1 MNRIFQKTR
10 ATLVLVLLAVV
21 CATAQQPTE
30 TAAPPNSGYVLGPD
44 DQIMIRALDAEEISE
59 KPVLIGTDGYI
70 RLPMVGRLHA
80 AGLTVEQ
87 LEMEIASGL
96 KPFFQEPQVSVNVVE
111 FRSQPVSVLGAV
123 ANSGV
128 VQLRGHKTLVEVIS
142 AAGGL
147 KNEAGNSIKIT
158 RRKEFGPIPLP
169 TATADPSGQF
179 SVAEVSVKS
188 VMEARNPQENI
199 EVKPNDVISIPRA
212 DLIYVIGSLKRAGGF
227 ALSEREH
234 ISVLQAL
241 SMAEGL
247 ERVASGKNAKI
258 LRSSDGTST
267 RTEIPVDVNKILAGK
282 ANDVPMVA
290 NDILFIPNNA
300 AKSAS
305 GKAVEAVI
313 QLGTASNLALLTEK
327 SNGQTPATARKQR
340 TRAPQRRGSLSRA
353 RRTRWLWLQFARRAR
368 IWRPARVLAN
378 SSPPQKHPHSDCL
391 PWSPRWCSFHAAA
404 DSGLPGP
411 HRARNTGSQRELPQ
425 HQAG

>member
-1 MNRIFQKTR
+1 MKSISQKIL
-10 ATLVLVLLAVV
+10 AAFFVLLLTAAG
-21 CATAQQPTE
+21 ATAQQPTE
-30 TAAPPNSGYVLGPD
+30 TAATPGSGYVLGPD
-44 DQIMIRALDAEEISE
+44 DQILIRALDAEEISE

-87 LEMEIASGL
+87 LETEIAAGL
-96 KPFFQEPQVSVNVVE
+96 KPFFQEPQVSVMVVE

-128 VQLRGHKTLVEVIS
+128 VQLRGQKTLFEVIS

-199 EVKPNDVISIPRA
+199 EVKPYDVISIPRA
-212 DLIYVIGSLKRAGGF
+212 ELIYVIGSVKRAGGF
-227 ALSEREH
+227 VLSEREH
-234 ISVLQAL
+234 LSVLQAL

-247 ERVASGKNAKI
+247 DRVASGKNAKI
-258 LRSSDGTST
+258 LRSSDGAST

-282 ANDVPMVA
+282 TSDVPMVA
-290 NDILFIPNNA
+290 NDILFIPNSA
-300 AKSAS
+300 AKSAGS
-305 GKAVEAVI
+305 RAVEAAL
-313 QLGTASNLALLTEK
+313 QLGTAA
-327 SNGQTPATARKQR
+327 
-340 TRAPQRRGSLSRA
+340 
-353 RRTRWLWLQFARRAR
+353 
-368 IWRPARVLAN
+368 IW
-378 SSPPQKHPHSDCL
+378 H
-391 PWSPRWCSFHAAA
+391 F
-404 DSGLPGP
+404 
-411 HRARNTGSQRELPQ
+411 
-425 HQAG
+425 

>member
-1 MNRIFQKTR
+1 VVV
-10 ATLVLVLLAVV
+10 AAV
-21 CATAQQPTE
+21 CAIAQQPTQ

-44 DQIMIRALDAEEISE
+44 DQILIRALDAEEISE
-59 KPVLIGTDGYI
+59 KPVLIGADGYV

-96 KPFFQEPQVSVNVVE
+96 KAFIQEPQVSVNVVE
-111 FRSQPVSVLGAV
+111 FRSQPVSILGAV
-123 ANSGV
+123 TNSGII
-128 VQLRGHKTLVEVIS
+128 QLRGHKTLFEVIS

-147 KNEAGNSIKIT
+147 GNDAGSSIKIT

-169 TATADPSGQF
+169 TAAADPSGQF

-199 EVKPNDVISIPRA
+199 EVKPYDVISVPRA
-212 DLIYVIGSLKRAGGF
+212 ELIYVIGSVKRAGGF

-247 ERVASGKNAKI
+247 DRVASGKNAKI
-258 LRSSDGTST
+258 LRSSNGTSA

-282 ANDVPMVA
+282 ASDVPMVA

-305 GKAVEAVI
+305 GRAAEALI
-313 QLGTASNLALLTEK
+313 QLGTAAV
-327 SNGQTPATARKQR
+327 
-340 TRAPQRRGSLSRA
+340 
-353 RRTRWLWLQFARRAR
+353 WHF
-368 IWRPARVLAN
+368 
-378 SSPPQKHPHSDCL
+378 
-391 PWSPRWCSFHAAA
+391 
-404 DSGLPGP
+404 
-411 HRARNTGSQRELPQ
+411 
-425 HQAG
+425 